1 MNIYCSTTQSLLV
14 EPEDAVNKELIVK
27 LYMSFQLYRESVP
40 QTPMLFRD
48 QQYCQFHLTFLFISF
63 SEQNLRDKNW
73 GIISQAATDEGEFL
87 PRFCVVSH
95 KIRDIV

>member
-1 MNIYCSTTQSLLV
+1 MDKETDQRVAEPSTRNRSYKKDRKISLWNS
-14 EPEDAVNKELIVK
+14 E
-27 LYMSFQLYRESVP
+27 
-40 QTPMLFRD
+40 
-48 QQYCQFHLTFLFISF
+48 HLTFLFISF